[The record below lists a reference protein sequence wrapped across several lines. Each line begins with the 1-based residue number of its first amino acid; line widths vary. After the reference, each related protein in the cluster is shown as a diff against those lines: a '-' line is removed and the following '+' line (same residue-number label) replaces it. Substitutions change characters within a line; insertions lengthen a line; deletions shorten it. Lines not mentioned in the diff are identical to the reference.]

1 MGFDGMAV
9 AMASSSCSV
18 VVVVDVARFD
28 VPILNIPYDQ

>member
-18 VVVVDVARFD
+18 VVVDVARYD
-28 VPILNIPYDQ
+28 VPKLYIPFNQ

>member
-9 AMASSSCSV
+9 AMASSSSPV

-28 VPILNIPYDQ
+28 VPILYIPFNQ